1 MKIEDA
7 RAAAADWVAQ
17 EGHRYQDYRGAYF
30 SGSTVGLADG
40 VVLPVGTDVDIM
52 LVTEHPVE
60 GLKLGKFEHQG
71 ALLEVTY
78 LSWEQI
84 SPAATALAN
93 YHIAGGLRRDTVIDD
108 PTGDLRRLQAQV
120 ARGFA
125 SEAWVRRRCESVRQ
139 KIDSVLQALD
149 TETPGTTR

>member
-1 MKIEDA
+1 MRRTMTPMKIEDA

-17 EGHRYQDYRGAYF
+17 EGHRYQGYRGAYF
-30 SGSTVGLADG
+30 SGSTVGLTDG
-40 VVLPVGTDVDIM
+40 AVLPVSTDVDIM
-52 LVTEHPVE
+52 LVTERPVE

-93 YHIAGGLRRDTVIDD
+93 YHIAGGR
-108 PTGDLRRLQAQV
+108 P
-120 ARGFA
+120 ARAPSG
-125 SEAWVRRRCESVRQ
+125 VRRR
-139 KIDSVLQALD
+139 
-149 TETPGTTR
+149 PGPRRLRLPDLPRPEAGLRAPAVPPARHLPPA